1 MNPEERPDDVPDLN
15 ELLKHLMG
23 GGDDMREALSEMGFG
38 NIDPAMFAQMQQQVA
53 AMMSAP
59 SDGSFNIEAA
69 RDVARRTVST
79 SGDPSVGAATAK
91 DVDQVVMV
99 AGLWLDQVTDF
110 AGTGAGKAWSRSEWV
125 EATMPTW
132 RRLVEPISD
141 AVNAAVMRAMRGQM
155 GQLGAEQ
162 FDMPPQMMGQLEPML
177 GRMSSAVFSMQ
188 LGQAVGTLAGELVTG
203 TEVGLPLVDGNPVV
217 IMPTN
222 VAKFA
227 EGLDLD
233 TGELHLYLAVREA
246 ARTRL
251 FQNVPWLGPALI
263 AAVQSYAADISIDT
277 DAIEEA
283 MRNADMQDPSG
294 LQEAISGSIFR
305 PEPSEAQ
312 KRTLAHLETLLAL
325 VEGWVDVVSD
335 RAVRPHL
342 PHADALAEIVRRR
355 RATGGP
361 AEKVFS
367 SLVGLELRPRRMRD
381 AANLFAVLEDAKGAE
396 GRDAAWKHPDFAPG
410 ADDLDDPMGY
420 LDGGRRSVEAGSTEQ
435 QGDAMDDALAALLAQ
450 GREEM
455 ESERTADGAASDE
468 ASDDSDS
475 NSASEGDSEGES
487 DGPDAPK
494 A

>member
-23 GGDDMREALSEMGFG
+23 GGDDMREAMSELGLG
-38 NIDPAMFAQMQQQVA
+38 HIDPAMFAQMQQQMA
-53 AMMSAP
+53 AMMAAP
-59 SDGSFNIEAA
+59 SDGSFNIDAA
-69 RDVARRTVST
+69 RDVARRTVSAE
-79 SGDPSVGAATAK
+79 GDPSVSAATAK

-99 AGLWLDQVTDF
+99 ANLWLDQVTDF
-110 AGTGAGKAWSRSEWV
+110 ASTGAGKAWSRSEWV

-141 AVNAAVMRAMRGQM
+141 AVNAAVMRAMRDQIGN
-155 GQLGAEQ
+155 LGAEQ
-162 FDMPPQMMGQLEPML
+162 FGMPPQMMGQLEPML

-188 LGQAVGTLAGELVTG
+188 LGQAVGTLAGELVAG
-203 TEVGLPLVDGNPVV
+203 TEVGLPLVEGNPVV

-222 VAKFA
+222 VAAFA
-227 EGLDLD
+227 DGLGMDA
-233 TGELHLYLAVREA
+233 GEIHLYLAVREA

-277 DAIEEA
+277 EAIDEA
-283 MRNADMQDPSG
+283 MRNADMQDPAA
-294 LQEAISGSIFR
+294 LQESISGSIFR
-305 PEPSEAQ
+305 PEPSQAQ

-325 VEGWVDVVSD
+325 VEGWVDTVSD

-342 PHADALAEIVRRR
+342 PHADALSEAVRRR

-361 AEKVFS
+361 AEKVFA

-381 AANLFAVLEDAKGAE
+381 AANLFAALEDSKGTA
-396 GRDAAWKHPDFAPG
+396 GRDGAWKHPDLAPG

-420 LDGGRRSVEAGSTEQ
+420 VNGEKKQACEKSAQPDE
-435 QGDAMDDALAALLAQ
+435 MDDALAALLAQ

-455 ESERTADGAASDE
+455 ESEK
-468 ASDDSDS
+468 SDS
-475 NSASEGDSEGES
+475 PADEPGNGDGDQSGDQS
-487 DGPDAPK
+487 GDDPK

>member
-23 GGDDMREALSEMGFG
+23 GGDDMRDALSELGFG
-38 NIDPAMFAQMQQQVA
+38 HIDPAMFAQMQQQMA
-53 AMMSAP
+53 AMMAAP
-59 SDGSFNIEAA
+59 SDGSFNIDAA
-69 RDVARRTVST
+69 RDVARRTVSAE
-79 SGDPSVGAATAK
+79 GDPSVSPATAK

-99 AGLWLDQVTDF
+99 ANLWLDQVTDF
-110 AGTGAGKAWSRSEWV
+110 ASTGTGKAWSRSEWV

-141 AVNAAVMRAMRGQM
+141 AVNAAVMRAMREQIGN
-155 GQLGAEQ
+155 LGAEQ
-162 FDMPPQMMGQLEPML
+162 FGMPPQMMGQLEPML

-203 TEVGLPLVDGNPVV
+203 TEVGLPLVEGNPVV

-222 VAKFA
+222 VAAFA
-227 EGLDLD
+227 DGLGMDA
-233 TGELHLYLAVREA
+233 GEIHLYLAVREA

-277 DAIEEA
+277 EAIDEA
-283 MRNADMQDPSG
+283 MRNADMQDPAA
-294 LQEAISGSIFR
+294 LQESISGSIFR

-325 VEGWVDVVSD
+325 VEGWVDTVSD

-342 PHADALAEIVRRR
+342 PHADALSEAVRRR

-361 AEKVFS
+361 AEKVFA

-381 AANLFAVLEDAKGAE
+381 AANLFAALEDSKGMA
-396 GRDAAWKHPDFAPG
+396 GRDGAWKHPDLAPG

-420 LDGGRRSVEAGSTEQ
+420 VNGEKEQ
-435 QGDAMDDALAALLAQ
+435 ASEKSAQPDEMDDALAALLAQ

-455 ESERTADGAASDE
+455 ESEKTDSADTPSDE
-468 ASDDSDS
+468 PGKGDGDDSDDSD
-475 NSASEGDSEGES
+475 D
-487 DGPDAPK
+487 DPK

>member
-23 GGDDMREALSEMGFG
+23 GGDDMREAMSELGLG
-38 NIDPAMFAQMQQQVA
+38 HIDPAMFAQMQQQMA
-53 AMMSAP
+53 AMMAAP

-79 SGDPSVGAATAK
+79 EGDPSVSAATAK

-99 AGLWLDQVTDF
+99 ANLWLDQVTDF
-110 AGTGAGKAWSRSEWV
+110 ASTGAGKAWSRSEWV

-141 AVNAAVMRAMRGQM
+141 AVNAAVMRAMRDQIGN
-155 GQLGAEQ
+155 LGAEQ
-162 FDMPPQMMGQLEPML
+162 FGMPPQMMGQLEPML

-203 TEVGLPLVDGNPVV
+203 TEVGLPLVEGNPVV

-222 VAKFA
+222 VAAFA
-227 EGLDLD
+227 DGLGMDA
-233 TGELHLYLAVREA
+233 GEIHLYLAVREA

-277 DAIEEA
+277 EAIDEA
-283 MRNADMQDPSG
+283 MRNADMQDPAA
-294 LQEAISGSIFR
+294 LQESISGSIFR

-325 VEGWVDVVSD
+325 VEGWVDTVSD

-342 PHADALAEIVRRR
+342 PHADALSEAVRRR

-361 AEKVFS
+361 AEKVFA

-381 AANLFAVLEDAKGAE
+381 AANLFAALEDSKGTA
-396 GRDAAWKHPDFAPG
+396 GRDGAWKHPDLAPG

-420 LDGGRRSVEAGSTEQ
+420 VNGEKEQ
-435 QGDAMDDALAALLAQ
+435 AREKPAQPDEMDDALAALLAQ

-455 ESERTADGAASDE
+455 ESEK
-468 ASDDSDS
+468 SDS
-475 NSASEGDSEGES
+475 PADEPGNGDGDKSGDQS
-487 DGPDAPK
+487 GDDPK

>member
-23 GGDDMREALSEMGFG
+23 GGDDMREAMSELGLG
-38 NIDPAMFAQMQQQVA
+38 HIDPAMFAQMQQQMA
-53 AMMSAP
+53 AMMAAP
-59 SDGSFNIEAA
+59 SDGSFNIDAA

-79 SGDPSVGAATAK
+79 EGDPSVSAATAK

-99 AGLWLDQVTDF
+99 ANLWLDQVTDF
-110 AGTGAGKAWSRSEWV
+110 ASTGAGKAWSRSEWV

-141 AVNAAVMRAMRGQM
+141 AVNAAVMRAMRDQIGN
-155 GQLGAEQ
+155 LGAEQ
-162 FDMPPQMMGQLEPML
+162 FGMPPQMMGQLEPML

-203 TEVGLPLVDGNPVV
+203 TEVGLPLVEGNPVV

-222 VAKFA
+222 VAAFA
-227 EGLDLD
+227 DGLGMDA
-233 TGELHLYLAVREA
+233 GEIHLYLAVREA

-277 DAIEEA
+277 EAIDEA
-283 MRNADMQDPSG
+283 MRNADMQDPAA
-294 LQEAISGSIFR
+294 LQESISGSIFR
-305 PEPSEAQ
+305 PEPSQAQ

-325 VEGWVDVVSD
+325 VEGWVDTVSD

-342 PHADALAEIVRRR
+342 PHADALSEAVRRR

-361 AEKVFS
+361 AEKVFA

-381 AANLFAVLEDAKGAE
+381 AANLFAALEDSKGTA
-396 GRDAAWKHPDFAPG
+396 GRDGAWKHPDLAPG

-420 LDGGRRSVEAGSTEQ
+420 VNGEKKQACEKSAQPDE
-435 QGDAMDDALAALLAQ
+435 MDDALAALLAQ

-455 ESERTADGAASDE
+455 ESEK
-468 ASDDSDS
+468 SDS
-475 NSASEGDSEGES
+475 PADEPGNGDGDQSGDQS
-487 DGPDAPK
+487 GDDPK

>member
-23 GGDDMREALSEMGFG
+23 GGDDMREALSEMGLG

-53 AMMSAP
+53 AMMAAP

-79 SGDPSVGAATAK
+79 AGDPSIGPSTAR

-99 AGLWLDQVTDF
+99 AGLWLDQVTNF

-141 AVNAAVMRAMRGQM
+141 AVNAAVMRAMREQM

-162 FDMPPQMMGQLEPML
+162 LDMPPQMLGQLEPML

-203 TEVGLPLVDGNPVV
+203 TEVGLPLVEGNPVV

-227 EGLDLD
+227 EGLDMD
-233 TGELHLYLAVREA
+233 AGELHLYLAVREA

-342 PHADALAEIVRRR
+342 PHADKLAEIVRRR

-361 AEKVFS
+361 AEKVFA

-410 ADDLDDPMGY
+410 ANDLDDPMGY
-420 LDGGRRSVEAGSTEQ
+420 LEGGQRSIEEPAGDART
-435 QGDAMDDALAALLAQ
+435 DAMDDALAALLAQ

-455 ESERTADGAASDE
+455 ESERKSDTPEAAADESPESDNE
-468 ASDDSDS
+468 SDNGS
-475 NSASEGDSEGES
+475 GDSG
-487 DGPDAPK
+487 DPK
-494 A
+494 E